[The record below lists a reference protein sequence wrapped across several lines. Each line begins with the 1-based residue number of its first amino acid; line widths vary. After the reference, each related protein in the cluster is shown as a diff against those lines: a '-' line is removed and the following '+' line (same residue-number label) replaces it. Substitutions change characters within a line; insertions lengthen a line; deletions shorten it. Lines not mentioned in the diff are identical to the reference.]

1 MGGPA
6 SLPRIHNNIRCDTS
20 ARVSPTA
27 PVIFSLILRKRF
39 VRLRHLYE
47 VSALHYIASLQKVYF
62 ILSFLKGTQRHCS
75 WFTPFSLLLSLIK
88 LRDND
93 RPQITYGILWL
104 SGWSEPEFFH
114 LNENLSLSSLSRG
127 KSIPTSMK
135 SLASVSELASALAL
149 NGRNS
154 VLPLSQRLTILF
166 WFIKSSYVF

>member
-1 MGGPA
+1 MWHKCSCSSYSTCDLLPYFKKKVCEVEA
-6 SLPRIHNNIRCDTS
+6 SVRSVCTS
-20 ARVSPTA
+20 LYSQLTKS
-27 PVIFSLILRKRF
+27 IFYLVFPQRNS
-39 VRLRHLYE
+39 E
-47 VSALHYIASLQKVYF
+47 ALF
-62 ILSFLKGTQRHCS
+62 M
-75 WFTPFSLLLSLIK
+75 TPFSLLLSLIK

-154 VLPLSQRLTILF
+154 VLPLSQRWTILF